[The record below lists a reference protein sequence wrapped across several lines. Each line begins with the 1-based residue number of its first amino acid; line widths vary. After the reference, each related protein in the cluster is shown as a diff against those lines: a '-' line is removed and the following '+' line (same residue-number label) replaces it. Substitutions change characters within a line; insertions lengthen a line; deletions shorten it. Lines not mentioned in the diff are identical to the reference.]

1 MAPPPKR
8 RSDEAWTVFGRRRRP
23 RPAQRRLGAAL
34 LLVALILTV
43 LWARTPRQPLHDDGP
58 TGRPAPP
65 ASARAWV
72 PANAVPAPAAVGRP
86 A

>member
-1 MAPPPKR
+1 
-8 RSDEAWTVFGRRRRP
+8 
-23 RPAQRRLGAAL
+23 L